1 MLNFEVLFYQK
12 NDGKIPVEEFIL
24 SQNLKVQ
31 AKIFRYLELLEKE
44 GNNLR
49 EPFSRPVGEGIFEIR
64 PHAGGVYIRILY
76 FFISGGKVIVT
87 NGFIKKTNKTPSE
100 QIELAKKYRADYL
113 NEREDKHE

>member
-12 NDGKIPVEEFIL
+12 EDGKIPVEEFIL

-31 AKIFRYLELLEKE
+31 SKIFRYLELLEKE

-64 PHAGGVYIRILY
+64 PHASGVYIRILY
-76 FFISGGKVIVT
+76 FFI
-87 NGFIKKTNKTPSE
+87 
-100 QIELAKKYRADYL
+100 
-113 NEREDKHE
+113 

>member
-12 NDGKIPVEEFIL
+12 EDGKIPVEEFIL

-64 PHAGGVYIRILY
+64 PHAGGVNIRILY

>member
-1 MLNFEVLFYQK
+1 MQNFEVLFYQK
-12 NDGKIPVEEFIL
+12 EDGKIPVEEFIL

-49 EPFSRPVGEGIFEIR
+49 EPFSKPVGEGFFEIR
-64 PHAGGVYIRILY
+64 PHANGVYIRILY

-87 NGFIKKTNKTPSE
+87 NGFVKKTNKTPNE
-100 QIELAKKYRADYL
+100 QIELAKKYREDYL
-113 NEREDKHE
+113 NGREDKHE